1 MAQQDERTGRA
12 RVVVVAGPSGSGKS
26 RRAARLHGRF
36 GWPVVRLDDFY
47 RDGDEPDL
55 PRSPLGLP
63 DWDDPRSWDG
73 AGALA
78 ALRALVEDGWAQVPT
93 YDIAASA
100 RVGSHVQRC
109 GRDDLVIAEG
119 LFAAELIE
127 PLRRSGLLHSA
138 YCVGR
143 GRWTTFLRRL
153 SRDLREH
160 RKPPL
165 VLLRR
170 GLALA
175 RREPA
180 IVAAIVARGARPMS
194 PTAAER
200 ELAARRSASLP
211 HERRVAGRPR
221 SSLLVGD
228 PLEPS
233 ADGPEGGREGS
244 RGDVGQVGVKSD
256 EKAGNSSP

>member
-1 MAQQDERTGRA
+1 MVHRDDQQQALPDGSRGAPRPPDLS

-26 RRAARLHGRF
+26 RLAARLHVRF

-73 AGALA
+73 SGALA
-78 ALRALVEDGWAQVPT
+78 ALRSLVENGRAEVPT
-93 YDIAASA
+93 YDIAASR
-100 RVGSHVQRC
+100 RVGSHPVCCRI
-109 GRDDLVIAEG
+109 DDLVIAEG
-119 LFAAELIE
+119 LFAAELID
-127 PLRRSGLLHSA
+127 PLREAGLLHSA
-138 YCVGR
+138 FCVGR

-153 SRDLREH
+153 GRDLRER
-160 RKPPL
+160 RKPPV

-180 IVAAIVARGARPMS
+180 IVAAIVARGARPVS
-194 PTAAER
+194 PSAAER
-200 ELAARRSASLP
+200 ELAARHSASL
-211 HERRVAGRPR
+211 
-221 SSLLVGD
+221 
-228 PLEPS
+228 
-233 ADGPEGGREGS
+233 
-244 RGDVGQVGVKSD
+244 K
-256 EKAGNSSP
+256 